1 VLEDTYYGMGQ
12 DIAVS
17 MLQMAAAPPTSTP
30 PVMVDPDVV
39 NLLMRPATTTGMVL
53 NWLSLDDGSAQQ
65 HHFPSLTMGAIW
77 FQNQNY
83 CEVFDN
89 LYFCISHPPLQAGPV
104 TNTVH
109 ATRDSAMLMAFENHY
124 VAMIAALEQSSAQQR
139 LNPIA
144 PVAPDPQSR
153 KFFRITAD
161 WSLDSDGDL
170 TPDWVEWM
178 AMQGK
183 EGLQAITTVTK
194 PDGSSYQVN
203 ANPFSADAN
212 PDSSGGLAPLDCDGD
227 TIADIED
234 ADMTSKQV
242 NWKKILAT
250 RYALFALPTP
260 PIPAEP
266 SVGVEPLQINSQ
278 GTVLF
283 PRHAWKN
290 DQLVTLQLSPSAL
303 QDLAQAYSIN
313 DSGNIFGVGYD
324 YNTVPF
330 VMKSSA
336 DPPVALRA
344 AVDDIQITGQGSQFS
359 AKPGITNSGRF
370 LTNDG
375 QTSTQPIE
383 NPVSGTFLWHL
394 ANNQVSYQKIDT
406 EYTHYADPGFYW
418 RHAYSKTFMRRDAG
432 AEVELDG
439 ILERICETPTINH
452 RILLG
457 FQHAYV
463 QTDTEPWLPME
474 KFANMLKFSRAGIGF
489 MVDQLWINSN
499 TYFSPNYAP
508 EFKDFDPIK
517 DMSNAGHLLIS
528 HRKEDGGIVYLAGFP
543 FQIEDN
549 EFATGVD
556 HTSCSAA
563 YIMKGYQDKIW
574 IMAPQGTWKDGANVE
589 HNNSNALVVKSAL
602 DTASLTCSCPHA
614 LFNGA
619 AAEVA
624 LTGDATPIEISGIGA
639 TTVDDKL
646 VLTMGSNM
654 AASYP
659 IGVKSMK

>member
-1 VLEDTYYGMGQ
+1 MKKLTSLGLLKNDLRLMAVAACLTLTAPAQIATSFQPYSAPPYWTEQYIHQSGAKSLALVFSTTPGVSYRVESTRNLQTWVLEDTYYGMGQ

-144 PVAPDPQSR
+144 PVAPDSQSR

-359 AKPGITNSGRF
+359 AKPGITLKRKMGVF
-370 LTNDG
+370 
-375 QTSTQPIE
+375 
-383 NPVSGTFLWHL
+383 
-394 ANNQVSYQKIDT
+394 
-406 EYTHYADPGFYW
+406 
-418 RHAYSKTFMRRDAG
+418 
-432 AEVELDG
+432 VELALSEVFDF
-439 ILERICETPTINH
+439 
-452 RILLG
+452 G
-457 FQHAYV
+457 FV
-463 QTDTEPWLPME
+463 W
-474 KFANMLKFSRAGIGF
+474 
-489 MVDQLWINSN
+489 W
-499 TYFSPNYAP
+499 
-508 EFKDFDPIK
+508 
-517 DMSNAGHLLIS
+517 
-528 HRKEDGGIVYLAGFP
+528 
-543 FQIEDN
+543 
-549 EFATGVD
+549 
-556 HTSCSAA
+556 
-563 YIMKGYQDKIW
+563 
-574 IMAPQGTWKDGANVE
+574 
-589 HNNSNALVVKSAL
+589 
-602 DTASLTCSCPHA
+602 
-614 LFNGA
+614 
-619 AAEVA
+619 
-624 LTGDATPIEISGIGA
+624 
-639 TTVDDKL
+639 
-646 VLTMGSNM
+646 
-654 AASYP
+654 
-659 IGVKSMK
+659 